1 MNRLTKLCV
10 TLPLL
15 MASVAF
21 AGDLEDAQALQ
32 AAGKFDEALPR
43 YQAAARADATNA
55 AAALGLSQV
64 LAGLGRYDE
73 AAKAVDAARKANP
86 GNAALCAAKGRAY
99 MLRAI
104 KEEAAEEQDGNLA
117 ESLRSD
123 AVRWAGEALKSD
135 AKCVEALLLRGQLYQ
150 AEKNEKQAQMF
161 FEQAVAADPKS
172 FDATF
177 ELANFWFLKASAT
190 KSSTDAW
197 SNAESGFFA
206 AWKLDPT
213 SARAALNLA
222 HCKAWQKQPAKDVAN
237 AYLRALAL
245 SPIDQA
251 ILSKVYAWTP
261 AADRVVTFQKLAD
274 EMPGNVTRKRYLAF
288 ALMGGKEHKK
298 ALDVLE
304 AASKL
309 DPKDGWVPLNEGDV
323 TLDEGKKV
331 DAAVDFY
338 VEAMTLFK
346 SAGGIDDE
354 AYMKLAG
361 PVAFQCAKLSED
373 QREKIWTA
381 LWKLFPDRYEAMNN
395 AGLWFR
401 DVGKDYKKSLEW
413 YLRAAKAAPEDCCIQ
428 NDTGLIYHYHMNDF
442 DKAEPYYR
450 KAVEI
455 GKAQGYDCNAG
466 NDPDRGFRD
475 AINNIYKI
483 LSAQKR
489 WKELKKFAEVD
500 VPSSHPLRDM
510 WIREAEAK

>member
-1 MNRLTKLCV
+1 MKRLTMLCAA
-10 TLPLL
+10 LPLL
-15 MASVAF
+15 WASVAF

-32 AAGKFDEALPR
+32 QAGKFEEALPK
-43 YQAAARADATNA
+43 YQAAAQADATNA

-104 KEEAAEEQDGNLA
+104 KEEAAPEPDGNLI
-117 ESLRSD
+117 EGLRAD
-123 AVRWAGEALKSD
+123 AVRWASEALKAD
-135 AKCVEALLLRGQLYQ
+135 AKNVEGLLLRGQLYQ

-172 FDATF
+172 FDAAF
-177 ELANFWFLKASAT
+177 ELANFWFLKASANRSNT
-190 KSSTDAW
+190 EAW
-197 SNAESGFFA
+197 GNAESGFYA
-206 AWKLDPT
+206 AWKLDPK

-237 AYLRALAL
+237 AYLRALSLA
-245 SPIDQA
+245 PTDQA
-251 ILSKVYAWTP
+251 VLNKVYTWTP
-261 AADRVVTFQKLAD
+261 AAERVATFQKLSD
-274 EMPGNVTRKRYLAF
+274 EMPNDVTRRRYLAF
-288 ALMGGKEHKK
+288 AHMGARDHKK
-298 ALDVLE
+298 ALEVLE

-309 DPKDGWVPLNEGDV
+309 DPKDPWVPLNEGDV
-323 TLDEGKKV
+323 TLDEGKKI
-331 DAAVDFY
+331 DEAVDFFL
-338 VEAMTLFK
+338 EALSLFK
-346 SAGGIDDE
+346 TKGAIDNE
-354 AYMKLAG
+354 AYIKLAG
-361 PVAFQCAKLSED
+361 PVAFQNAKLSAD

-381 LWKLFPDRYEAMNN
+381 LWKLFPERYDAMNN

-413 YLRAAKAAPEDCCIQ
+413 YLRAAKAAPDDCCIQ

-450 KAVEI
+450 RAVEL
-455 GKAQGYDCNAG
+455 GNAQGLDCNAG

-475 AINNIYKI
+475 GINNMYKI

-489 WKELKKFAEVD
+489 WKDLKKFAEND
-500 VPSSHPLRDM
+500 VPASHPLREM
-510 WIREAEAK
+510 WIKEAESK